1 MKAGQRIWLCSE
13 GESPNYSKAI
23 RFVDNDVDYSGSV
36 PDFITGSQNYN
47 FCGNNNTGFAKVFK
61 AKGRHS
67 GYYDVSS
74 YNVTINGNILF
85 K

>member
-13 GESPNYSKAI
+13 GESPNYAKAI
-23 RFVDNDVDYSGSV
+23 RFVDNDVDYSGST
-36 PDFITGSQNYN
+36 PDYVTGSPNYN
-47 FCGNNNTGFAKVFK
+47 FYGNGSTGFAKVFK
-61 AKGRHS
+61 AKGRYG

-74 YNVTINGNILF
+74 YNVTINGNISF